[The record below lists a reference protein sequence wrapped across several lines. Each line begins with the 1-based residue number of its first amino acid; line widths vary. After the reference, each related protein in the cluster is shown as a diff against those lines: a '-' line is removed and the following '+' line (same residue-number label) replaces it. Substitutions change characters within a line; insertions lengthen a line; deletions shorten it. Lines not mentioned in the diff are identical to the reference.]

1 MNWHRKHMET
11 RSLGERVADRVASFV
26 GSWTF
31 IWIQTS
37 LMAVWIAGNA
47 YLYFHFDP
55 FPFIFLNLFM
65 SAEAAYS
72 TPVIMMSQNRQAERD
87 RHQAE
92 EDYRVNLEAK
102 RDIGEHFR
110 LTREQSLKLDLILAA
125 LTPKAIPPR
134 TKTVRTRKHGT

>member
-37 LMAVWIAGNA
+37 LMTAWIAGNA
-47 YLYFHFDP
+47 YLLFHFDP

-102 RDIGEHFR
+102 RDIGEHFT
-110 LTREQSLKLDLILAA
+110 LTREQSLKLDLIPIGAA
-125 LTPKAIPPR
+125 DIVMRIYEPKGAAQ
-134 TKTVRTRKHGT
+134 